1 MVVLVHFVYN
11 FDDFWSFFVCSCSF
25 CTIFPLFSH
34 FLFFFPPSP
43 PLLTPLLTFLAY
55 AFPYVMAFSTNA
67 IEVRT
72 LINGKLVQT
81 LELPSLRLLTS
92 KRGIYITICRDGAQE
107 VLRVAAHT
115 AEWAFL
121 LVLKKDACLVCLV
134 GGCTFI
140 SVFISAWNGPRGI
153 SIQFL
158 SVCDYGSVWHMML
171 LP

>member
-1 MVVLVHFVYN
+1 MYN
-11 FDDFWSFFVCSCSF
+11 FGLFWFILCTILNIFAHFFVCSCSF
-25 CTIFPLFSH
+25 LYH
-34 FLFFFPPSP
+34 FLSFFLHFPSFPALLTSP
-43 PLLTPLLTFLAY
+43 PPFLAY

-115 AEWAFL
+115 AE
-121 LVLKKDACLVCLV
+121 
-134 GGCTFI
+134 
-140 SVFISAWNGPRGI
+140 
-153 SIQFL
+153 
-158 SVCDYGSVWHMML
+158 
-171 LP
+171 